1 MTVLDRLRQ
10 PAYTGPKRCWPCTA
24 LNGVVLL
31 ACVGIVALASTLAA
45 VGLLL
50 VGSLAIWLRGY
61 LVPFTPRFGPK
72 VVGSLPVR
80 LPGKRP
86 ADGSGSVGDTDTING
101 EALMERLVQTGVLL
115 VENDQVGLSS
125 DFEEAWNREQETL
138 QEYDQDAL
146 AAAIA
151 DVRPDETD
159 VRSVGRG
166 GEWLEFGGGTW
177 ISRPVAI
184 AEVAAIRALEYDQ
197 SSDTSLSPAY
207 RRAAA
212 KPVRNFLTHCP
223 ACDAEL
229 VERNPAD
236 CCGGGDPREQPDV
249 VVACPECDKLLYSVD
264 S

>member
-1 MTVLDRLRQ
+1 MTVLDRLRR
-10 PAYTGPKRCWPCTA
+10 PAYTGPKRCWPCTV

-31 ACVGIVALASTLAA
+31 AGVGITALVSTLAA

-50 VGSLAIWLRGY
+50 VGVLAIWFRGY

-72 VVGSLPVR
+72 IAGSLPVR

-86 ADGSGSVGDTDTING
+86 AYGPGSVGDATTISG
-101 EALMERLVQTGVLL
+101 EALMKRLVETGVLT
-115 VENDQVGLSS
+115 VENEQVALATE
-125 DFEEAWNREQETL
+125 FEAAWNREQETL
-138 QEYDQDAL
+138 QEYGQDAL
-146 AAAIA
+146 ASAVVDVCPDAA
-151 DVRPDETD
+151 D
-159 VRSVGRG
+159 VRSVGQG
-166 GEWLEFGGGTW
+166 GEWLELGGGTW

-184 AEVAAIRALEYDQ
+184 AEVAAIRALEDDQ
-197 SSDTSLSPAY
+197 SSGTPLSPAY

-249 VVACPECDKLLYSVD
+249 VVCPECDKLLYSVD